1 MKPEVIVFIVF
12 LVVYFIATAVL
23 RRYYE
28 MKINALFS
36 TGLYDE
42 CFDTLNKFLP
52 RILLT
57 TFRQYSLRFMVHE
70 ARGETEMATRM
81 IELMLRMRGSKKR
94 HAQTAVVAF
103 NYFVSLED
111 KKRAKELLQEIKE
124 LCDDAIAQDCQ
135 LTYDI
140 MLGKR
145 HDYIEK
151 MEGMLD
157 QADPALK
164 AKLYALIAKQYRN
177 AGKRD
182 EAQKYEALLKQIIAE
197 NTPPDPHASSTSG
210 ASTQGGEASSADANE
225 PVAKAASTG
234 VEPSGDAFSGIPAQ
248 EADDAGAHGSTKAS
262 QDQQG

>member
-1 MKPEVIVFIVF
+1 MRIEVIIFIVV
-12 LVVYFIATAVL
+12 LVVYFVATMLL

-28 MKINALFS
+28 MKIEMLLS

-42 CFDTLNKFLP
+42 CFDTLNKFFP

-94 HAQTAVVAF
+94 HAQTVVLAF
-103 NYFVSLED
+103 NYFVSIED
-111 KKRAKELLQEIKE
+111 KKRAKELLQEVKQC
-124 LCDDAIAQDCQ
+124 CDDAIAQDCQ

-145 HDYIEK
+145 YDYIEK

-157 QADPALK
+157 QADLGLK
-164 AKLYALIAKQYRN
+164 VKLYTLLAKQYRN
-177 AGKRD
+177 AGKPADARR
-182 EAQKYEALLKQIIAE
+182 YEAMLAQIVKE
-197 NTPPDPHASSTSG
+197 NTPPDPAASAASAG
-210 ASTQGGEASSADANE
+210 ASAARADGGADAG
-225 PVAKAASTG
+225 A
-234 VEPSGDAFSGIPAQ
+234 SGDAVDGAAGEAGGQSSAQ
-248 EADDAGAHGSTKAS
+248 
-262 QDQQG
+262 